1 LLKRVLFLAVLILAA
16 TASRAQTRF
25 VYDTFTGT
33 TGTFLESHS
42 PDTGGA
48 WSRVRGAGITLVSNT
63 ARPDKN
69 QSNDIYL
76 NAATPSSAEYA
87 VGITVTFV
95 ANNADNVIEL
105 YARASATLLN
115 GYGIRLDALGNYT
128 ITRYIGGTPT
138 VLASG
143 TTTALNPRNTPNE
156 IIFFVTDAAKRLI
169 VNGTIVATI
178 TDNTVTTAGT
188 TGFGLVSKTP
198 NDAIADNFYA
208 STLGPTVVKMD
219 SMSATRDGDRVLLSW
234 TTGREADNLGYR
246 IWRDTGR
253 TRVCLTPSPIAGSA
267 FFVNAPELASG
278 TSYRWL
284 DRRASRGRGT
294 YWIEEIDLN
303 GAREWHGPI
312 APAEGSIDERVIPTA
327 TLAQLSQRNG
337 VATISDGL
345 QELRSSNSA
354 QTNFQVA
361 ASAAMKILVTAPGIQ
376 ELAVPA
382 GADPRRLQLFADGV
396 EVPVL
401 VAGNTVRFYGLPLDT
416 TYSGTRVYWL
426 TWERGTGMR
435 FDAKPSNKTLPLH
448 TASGFLATVERRD
461 QTIYDARL
469 VSEDG
474 DGFFGPLITTEPA
487 RQVLRLEH
495 VNRPVAA
502 AELALTILGVTR
514 DAHRISVTVNGN
526 AAGTI
531 DFEGAERQRSTL
543 TVQSAWLRD
552 GDNEI
557 ALAAPGG
564 DVSVLEATR
573 ITYSRKYHAADG
585 TLVFTAP
592 GGTRVPVAG
601 FTGNVVALDI
611 TDPGAPVLLASEG
624 GTIAVRGSGV
634 RTIIA
639 AERVL
644 RPATEANVPS
654 TLHKARA
661 DMLMIAPRAFLSA
674 LAPLAGRRGAVV
686 LAAIE
691 DVYDEF
697 SFGAKDPAA
706 IREFIRT
713 VKPRAVLL
721 TGDGSFDPRNYA
733 GGGAADIIPVQ
744 LVASA
749 RQRTPSD
756 AWYSDFDA
764 DGVAEVAIGRLPA
777 RTVADL
783 QTMVAKIIAY
793 ETAAA
798 PSTEKLFV
806 NGAGFAQPNAQ
817 INVDTEGIT
826 AARQNLLQRWSQGPA
841 LVNFFGHGSVEMW
854 QSASF
859 FSRADAAAL
868 TNAQLPLVVAMTC
881 LNAYFHDVNQE
892 SLGET
897 LLLNPNGGAVGV
909 WALSTLTEPSGQ
921 LRANE
926 ALLAALAEG
935 RTLGEATIAA
945 QRATSDADVRR
956 TLVLFG
962 DPMMKMR

>member
-1 LLKRVLFLAVLILAA
+1 MLKRAILLAVLVVAA
-16 TASRAQTRF
+16 SASSAQTRF

-33 TGTFLESHS
+33 TGTFLESHA

-48 WSRVRGAGITLVSNT
+48 WTRFRGRGLRIESNT
-63 ARPDKN
+63 LRPDKTTA
-69 QSNDIYL
+69 NDVYL
-76 NAATPSSAEYA
+76 NAATPPASEYV
-87 VGITVTFV
+87 VGMTVTFGSSHS
-95 ANNADNVIEL
+95 DNYVEL
-105 YARASATLLN
+105 YARMVAGN
-115 GYGIRLDALGNYT
+115 GYAAFINAVGGWVIFRYT
-128 ITRYIGGTPT
+128 GGLPT
-138 VLASG
+138 IIASG
-143 TTTALNPRNTPNE
+143 NTTALNPIFTANE
-156 IIFFVTDAAKRLI
+156 IVFHVTDASKRLI
-169 VNGTIVATI
+169 VNGTVVGTT
-178 TDNTVTTAGT
+178 TDNTYTAAGT
-188 TGFGLVSKTP
+188 VGLGLSIKT
-198 NDAIADNFYA
+198 NDDTIADNFYA
-208 STLGPTVVKMD
+208 STLGPTAVKMD
-219 SMSATRDGDRVLLSW
+219 VMSATRDGDRVLLSW

-253 TRVCLTPSPIAGSA
+253 TRVCLTPSPVAGSA
-267 FFVNAPELASG
+267 FFVNAPELTSG

-312 APAEGSIDERVIPTA
+312 APADGAIDERLIPTA

-361 ASAAMKILVTAPGIQ
+361 GSAAMKILVTAPGIQ
-376 ELAVPA
+376 EVAVPA
-382 GADPRRLQLFADGV
+382 GVDPQRLQLFADGV
-396 EVPVL
+396 EVPLL
-401 VAGNTVRFYGLPLDT
+401 VTGNAVRFYGIPLDT
-416 TYSGTRVYWL
+416 PYSGTRAYWL

-435 FDAKPSNKTLPLH
+435 FGAKPSNKTLPVH

-469 VSEDG
+469 VSDDG

-487 RQVLRLEH
+487 RQLLRLEH
-495 VNRPVAA
+495 IDRGAA
-502 AELALTILGVTR
+502 TAHLALTILGVTR
-514 DAHRISVTVNGN
+514 GTHRINVTVNGN
-526 AAGTI
+526 AAGAI
-531 DFEGAERQRSTL
+531 DFEGAERQRVTL
-543 TVQSAWLRD
+543 TVQSAWLLD

-557 ALAAPGG
+557 ALVAPGG
-564 DVSVLEATR
+564 DVSVVETTR
-573 ITYSRKYHAADG
+573 ITYSRRYHAVDG

-601 FTGNVVALDI
+601 FAGNVLALDI
-611 TDPGAPVLLASEG
+611 TDPSAPMLLASAG
-624 GTIAVRGSGV
+624 GAIAVRGSGV
-634 RTIIA
+634 RTVIA

-644 RPATEANVPS
+644 RPLTESNVPS
-654 TLHKARA
+654 TLHKAKG
-661 DMLMIAPRAFLSA
+661 DVLMIAPRAFVSA
-674 LAPLAGRRGAVV
+674 LAPLASRRGAVV

-697 SFGAKDPAA
+697 GFGAKDPAA
-706 IREFIRT
+706 IREFIRI
-713 VKPRAVLL
+713 VQPRAVLL
-721 TGDGSFDPRNYA
+721 AGDGSFDPRNYA
-733 GGGAADIIPVQ
+733 GGGAADLIPVQ
-744 LVASA
+744 LVTSA

-764 DGVAEVAIGRLPA
+764 DGIADIAIGRLPA
-777 RTVADL
+777 RTVADV

-798 PSTEKLFV
+798 PSTDKLFV
-806 NGAGFAQPNAQ
+806 NGAGFARPNAQ

-841 LVNFFGHGSVEMW
+841 LINFFGHGSVEMW

-897 LLLNPNGGAVGV
+897 LLLNPKGGAVGV

-926 ALLAALAEG
+926 ALLAALVEG
-935 RTLGEATIAA
+935 KTLGEATIAA

-956 TLVLFG
+956 TLILFG
-962 DPMMKMR
+962 DPMMTMR